1 MGSSA
6 ALVTEIVDYRGHF
19 IFNASG
25 PERTLARRAERA
37 SAHIQMRTVPL
48 LQYLGTAR
56 TVLPKAISWSGGVR
70 LSFGSLNLVC
80 GERPTK
86 AWDSLRA
93 SC

>member
-25 PERTLARRAERA
+25 PERTL
-37 SAHIQMRTVPL
+37 
-48 LQYLGTAR
+48 
-56 TVLPKAISWSGGVR
+56 PKAISWSGGVR

-80 GERPTK
+80 GERQTK
-86 AWDSLRA
+86 ARDSLRA